1 MTQREDAIRVLLN
14 QHPDG
19 LSTQEVTKALG
30 IPESSTR
37 RYLTCM
43 ADVYIDRWC
52 KTINADGELSA
63 GPPFPIH
70 CAVPIPR
77 DCPSPSEL
85 ARRSA

>member
-19 LSTQEVTKALG
+19 LSTQEVIKALG
-30 IPESSTR
+30 IPEGSAR
-37 RYLTCM
+37 RYLASM
-43 ADVYIDRWC
+43 ADVYVDRWD
-52 KTINADGELSA
+52 KPEQGA
-63 GPPFPIH
+63 GAPFPIH